1 MSNTEKIIKEL
12 QNIKESREA
21 KLKSTKPAVRI
32 QQLKNNLIIL
42 AHDLFV
48 NKKINEAL
56 YRKMQKLTYSRTR
69 ETKLNE
75 PYELLNKLKKEV
87 VKKEALHG
95 KQKKITITTYKNKD
109 QEIKNEKQRET
120 KINEYN
126 SRPDKLSS
134 FRKFNTE
141 NSISW
146 AGDEPTEEELKLMSE
161 EYLKY

>member
-12 QNIKESREA
+12 QNMKESREA

-42 AHDLFV
+42 AHDLLM

-75 PYELLNKLKKEV
+75 SYELLNKLKK
-87 VKKEALHG
+87 KE
-95 KQKKITITTYKNKD
+95 
-109 QEIKNEKQRET
+109 
-120 KINEYN
+120 
-126 SRPDKLSS
+126 
-134 FRKFNTE
+134 
-141 NSISW
+141 
-146 AGDEPTEEELKLMSE
+146 
-161 EYLKY
+161 

>member
-42 AHDLFV
+42 AHDLFM

-69 ETKLNE
+69 EAKLNE
-75 PYELLNKLKKEV
+75 SYELLNKLKKEV

-109 QEIKNEKQRET
+109 QEIKNEKQREI

-126 SRPDKLSS
+126 SRPHKLSS
-134 FRKFNTE
+134 F
-141 NSISW
+141 
-146 AGDEPTEEELKLMSE
+146 
-161 EYLKY
+161 